1 MMLPTDESKG
11 SAPHDWRR
19 ILLVLQVGLSG
30 IALGMIAWF
39 LTDAAKS
46 ATLGAEASRLYPWTY
61 TFFHPV
67 DSNLLNYITLCFT
80 LGSLG
85 LCVYLAAAR
94 QGLASFVDRMHRR
107 DRWFYLIA
115 FAISAIVLA
124 SMWFF
129 PSVKIR
135 ILGSLVGLL
144 LPAVRV
150 LPAVARWLLGSKKAP
165 RVVCVAVCAVLLFL
179 LAREQFLLMRGPVQ
193 LMNEYM
199 DIYGETRVKNNYIN
213 NRLALDGFRED
224 DASVVG
230 SFLELRDS
238 LDFFRGRRAPK
249 QGVVDLGGLEQYEKV
264 DLGPAWEF
272 MLTMPVESLARG
284 LKALEAGDDREPL
297 ALVKRMKELDIEAIK
312 QFYLANRLE
321 VSHQNMGRGQVN
333 HIGHVLNPLNEYQLG
348 KPVKDIYIQYG
359 LGNTFV
365 MKWIMDLFGGVSLQN
380 YYKVYVLYTLY
391 FALFIAMLVY
401 LFKDGLYVLGAFL
414 AVPVCFYLMG
424 YTAYIV
430 APGIVPGIHFLDV
443 PVLALLAAYLRRKR
457 AVYVVVAGF
466 FALLAV
472 VMNGQ
477 FGAALSVSLLLALCF
492 YAFESHRGKSL
503 AIGLAGLFVLF
514 LGLIFT
520 LKLSKTGAIGDM
532 FSYFWTGMF
541 SWPVRRVIILPTMA
555 YLVVSYLFL
564 FWMRQD
570 RSGDKYLYIFVSI
583 YSQLLLLYFYWSGL
597 VNHLPPV
604 LPFLWLQLFLMLFIG
619 QRKLLEA
626 RPVWADQV
634 RMATLAFT
642 VLAFILLLPSGLH
655 FYKEKQ
661 RFLQNFQ
668 DHRSFHWT
676 FDRAS
681 VVATIDPR
689 IIQESISLIDR
700 FSTAA
705 QPAIFMLSK
714 YDGLLPFLAHRHSAM
729 PFFDLTSYLF
739 STREY
744 TLALER
750 IKRMRPRYLFV
761 DTNIEVRDDLWYR
774 LYGKGEKGIG
784 YMMER
789 ASRLARYELLRRMF
803 LEVENH
809 YELVERGTLLSVYRL
824 KDG

>member
-1 MMLPTDESKG
+1 MTLPTDKSNR
-11 SAPHDWRR
+11 PVIRNWRR
-19 ILLVLQVGLSG
+19 ILLVLQAGLSG
-30 IALGMIAWF
+30 IAIGMIAWF
-39 LTDAAKS
+39 LTDVAKS
-46 ATLGAEASRLYPWTY
+46 AALGAEASRLYPWTY
-61 TFFHPV
+61 IFFHPV
-67 DSNLLNYITLCFT
+67 DSNRLNYITLCFT
-80 LGSLG
+80 LGSFG

-94 QGLASFVDRMHRR
+94 QGLASFVDRMYPR

-124 SMWFF
+124 SMWFV
-129 PSVKIR
+129 PSLKIR
-135 ILGSLVGLL
+135 IIGSLVGLL
-144 LPAVRV
+144 VPAVRV
-150 LPAVARWLLGSKKAP
+150 LPAVALWLLDSKKLL
-165 RVVCVAVCAVLLFL
+165 RVVCVAICAVLLFL

-193 LMNEYM
+193 LMNEYA
-199 DIYGETRVKNNYIN
+199 DIFGETRVKGNYIN
-213 NRLALDGFRED
+213 NRFALEVLRED
-224 DASVVG
+224 DVEVVL
-230 SFLELRDS
+230 SFLEIKDS
-238 LDFFRGRRAPK
+238 LDFFSGRRAPNE
-249 QGVVDLGGLEQYEKV
+249 LGGLEQYEKV

-272 MLTMPVESLARG
+272 MLTMPVESLAKG
-284 LKALEAGDDREPL
+284 LKAMEAGDDRGPL
-297 ALVKRMKELDIEAIK
+297 ALVQRMKELDIEAIK
-312 QFYLANRLE
+312 QFYLANKLE
-321 VSHQNMGRGQVN
+321 VSHQNMGRGQIN

-348 KPVKDIYIQYG
+348 KPLKDIYIQYG
-359 LGNTFV
+359 LGNTFL

-391 FALFIAMLVY
+391 FVFFLAMLVY

-430 APGIVPGIHFLDV
+430 APGIVPGIHLLDV

-477 FGAALSVSLLLALCF
+477 FGAALSAALLLALGF
-492 YAFESHRGKSL
+492 YTFESHRGKSL
-503 AIGLAGLFVLF
+503 AIGLAGLFVLV
-514 LGLIFT
+514 LGLIFA

-532 FSYFWTGMF
+532 FSYFWGGMF
-541 SWPVRRVIILPTMA
+541 SWPVRRGIILPTMA

-564 FWMRQD
+564 FWMRRD
-570 RSGDKYLYIFVSI
+570 RSGDKYLYVFVSI

-619 QRKLLEA
+619 QKRSLDG
-626 RPVWADQV
+626 RPVWVGRV
-634 RMATLAFT
+634 RMAALSFA
-642 VLAFILLLPSGLH
+642 VIAFILLLPSGFH

-714 YDGLLPFLAHRHSAM
+714 YDGLLPFLAHRYSAM

-739 STREY
+739 SAREY
-744 TLALER
+744 NLALER
-750 IKRMRPRYLFV
+750 IKGTRPRYLFV
-761 DTNIEVRDDLWYR
+761 DANIEVRDDLWYR
-774 LYGKGEKGIG
+774 LYGFGAKNVG
-784 YMMER
+784 YMAER
-789 ASRLARYELLRRMF
+789 ASRLGRHNLLRELF
-803 LEVENH
+803 QEVKDE
-809 YELVERGTLLSVYRL
+809 YGLVERGTLLSVYRL
-824 KDG
+824 KDS